1 MDTMDL
7 VLLLCS
13 PIFFFALI
21 QLIFSLAIWRA
32 SPFDDL
38 DPEEPKPIPRNH
50 GGAYLD
56 SGRPRYR
63 KGLRH

>member
-1 MDTMDL
+1 MDL

-13 PIFFFALI
+13 PILFFTFI

-32 SPFDDL
+32 SAFDDL
-38 DPEEPKPIPRNH
+38 YPEEPKLIPRNH

-56 SGRPRYR
+56 SGRSRYR
-63 KGLRH
+63 KGPRH